1 MTNGTAVA
9 RQDVQ
14 QPPTDAEIEQ
24 IRKRGTALVA
34 HRKEIAKLDAQI
46 SGLTWGSGSQTVQGA
61 SFSPMT
67 RAVLAEFCAITRANP
82 LYHVDI
88 LGGRPYLNSNY
99 WSDLINTRPDFHH
112 FEQRDLS
119 PSVEQAMRGRAAKHR
134 ELAASLEGPEQAQRI
149 AKALDLEEDADD
161 LSLAR
166 AQWSAP
172 EWATVVIQTTIWKFI
187 DAAPLEAI
195 RSGEITDID
204 RYLVA
209 VPECNWAG
217 NKPPAKKKDGGTYE
231 ADPIGNAEPAKTA
244 RTRSLRRAAVK
255 SFSAWMQQYDRQ
267 IAKAEQAIEAEYTV
281 IREDRAEQR
290 QIVAGQAV
298 QSGGGEPQAAASNGA
313 KSLPTEDA
321 TTTPAAP
328 PFDASDARK
337 AYFATLRDAGIEK
350 DSARKKWQ
358 VDQGLGEST
367 KQWGAV
373 EYGQAMDA
381 LLEPARQKALEGA
394 DVLGEDAEAM
404 AQQLFGSPLRDLN
417 LKQLKELAAGIS
429 ARVDGAEAEASGQRR
444 LV

>member
-34 HRKEIAKLDAQI
+34 HRKEIAKLEAQI

-119 PSVEQAMRGRAAKHR
+119 PSVELAMRGRAAKHR
-134 ELAASLEGPEQAQRI
+134 ELAASLEGPEQAQRL
-149 AKALDLEEDADD
+149 AKALDLEEEADD
-161 LSLAR
+161 LALAR

-172 EWATVVIQTTIWKFI
+172 DWATVVIQTTIWKFI
-187 DAAPLEAI
+187 DAAPLDAI
-195 RSGEITDID
+195 RSGDITDID

-290 QIVAGQAV
+290 QIANGQAV
-298 QSGGGEPQAAASNGA
+298 QSGSGEPHAAAANGA

-321 TTTPAAP
+321 SPAPEAP
-328 PFDASDARK
+328 AFDATDARK

-350 DSARKKWQ
+350 DGERKKFQ
-358 VDQGLGEST
+358 VSLGLGEST
-367 KQWGAV
+367 KEWGAE
-373 EYGQAMDA
+373 EYARAMDA
-381 LLEPARQKALEGA
+381 LLEPARTKVADGA
-394 DVLGEDAEAM
+394 RLIGRLPNEFAMRELDRPLKDLTLRELNELAARASAQVDDAEA
-404 AQQLFGSPLRDLN
+404 
-417 LKQLKELAAGIS
+417 
-429 ARVDGAEAEASGQRR
+429 DGQKR

>member
-88 LGGRPYLNSNY
+88 LGNRPYLNSNY

-119 PSVEQAMRGRAAKHR
+119 PSVEQAIRDRAARHR
-134 ELAASLEGPEQAQRI
+134 DIAASIEGPEKAQRL
-149 AKALDLEEDADD
+149 AKALDLEEEADD
-161 LSLAR
+161 VALAR

-172 EWATVVIQTTIWKFI
+172 EWAQVVVQTTIFKFI
-187 DAAPLEAI
+187 DATPLDAI
-195 RSGEITDID
+195 RSGAITNID
-204 RYLVA
+204 RYIVA

-217 NKPPAKKKDGGTYE
+217 GRPPGKKRDGTTYDS
-231 ADPIGNAEPAKTA
+231 DPIGNNEPAKTA

-255 SFSAWMQQYDRQ
+255 SFSAWMQEYDKQ
-267 IAKAEQAIEAEYTV
+267 ITKAEQAIEAEFTI

-290 QIVAGQAV
+290 QIANGQAV
-298 QSGGGEPQAAASNGA
+298 QSGSGEPKATTSNGA
-313 KSLPTEDA
+313 QSLPTEDA

-328 PFDASDARK
+328 PFDVSDARK

-367 KQWGAV
+367 KQWGAA
-373 EYGQAMDA
+373 EYGKAMDA
-381 LLEPARQKALEGA
+381 LLEPARAKVRDGVELMGGGQL
-394 DVLGEDAEAM
+394 DQM
-404 AQQLFGSPLRDLN
+404 AFKLYDCSFRELT
-417 LKQLKELAAGIS
+417 LKQLNEWAAGIS
-429 ARVDGAEAEASGQRR
+429 AQLDGATDEDGQKR